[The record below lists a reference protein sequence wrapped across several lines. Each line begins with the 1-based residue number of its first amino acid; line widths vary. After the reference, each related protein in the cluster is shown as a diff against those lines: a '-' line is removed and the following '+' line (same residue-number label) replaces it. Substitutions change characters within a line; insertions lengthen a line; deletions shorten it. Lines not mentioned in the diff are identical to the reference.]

1 MTNEDKIDELAD
13 IIYSKCGVSIR
24 NCDSQTIAKKLIE
37 LNYGDT
43 KQTALDFY
51 TAVSLA
57 LADGV
62 SAYIIDGKRVIA
74 IKADDMQAYFDEIA
88 KSYGVEIKK

>member
-1 MTNEDKIDELAD
+1 MIDNEKIQRLAD
-13 IIYSKCGVSIR
+13 IIAPLAPDLRG
-24 NCDSQTIAKKLIE
+24 CDCTTIATKLIE
-37 LNYGDT
+37 LNYGDV

-62 SAYIIDGKRVIA
+62 SEYIIDGEKVLA
-74 IKADDMQAYFDEIA
+74 IKADDMQAYFDELV
-88 KSYGVEIKK
+88 KSYGVEVKA